1 VASVLKDSRIYVLLT
16 GNIFSSIGSGISMIA
31 IPWLLINR
39 HDGSQLFGYVTFAT
53 TLLMFFGSP
62 VVGVVVDRFSR
73 KKLLLFCEMFGLSSV
88 LIFSVWGF
96 ATGHYESWQLVAIF
110 VAGTTYYSTH
120 YPSQFAFVQE
130 VFNEDQYHS
139 LNSVMEV
146 QNQTS
151 SMLAGAIASILIG
164 KVSLTYI
171 LWADGLTYLVAF
183 FAFLSLS
190 YVRAKGVGKARF
202 NLFSGIAEGFRYLK
216 TKPLLILFFLC
227 SLMPFISVMVGNYL
241 FPVYILKTLQA
252 GPSVLGAHETTYAVG
267 AILAGLTIP
276 LLLKRLGTLRS
287 ILITAGT
294 YTIAIALV
302 AFIPVVG
309 LFLSATVLMGWGN
322 AGTRVGR
329 NSYLMK
335 VVPKSIIGRVN
346 SFFAA
351 SGYAMRLVLIGSFAS
366 IINRIGPSPML
377 IFTGVLLI
385 AAFFG
390 VVASRSL
397 FTGEVIAPPV
407 EPAPDPEPVAGQ

>member
-1 VASVLKDSRIYVLLT
+1 ASPI
-16 GNIFSSIGSGISMIA
+16 
-31 IPWLLINR
+31 
-39 HDGSQLFGYVTFAT
+39 
-53 TLLMFFGSP
+53 
-62 VVGVVVDRFSR
+62 VGAVVDRFSR
-73 KKLLLFCEMFGLSSV
+73 KSLLLACELFGLSSV
-88 LIFSVWGF
+88 LVFSVWGF
-96 ATGHYESWQLVAIF
+96 STGHYENWQLVAIY
-110 VAGTTYYSTH
+110 VAGITYYSTH

-130 VFNEDQYHS
+130 IFNEEQYHS

-151 SMLAGAIASILIG
+151 SMLAGALASVLIG
-164 KVSLTYI
+164 KVNLTYI
-171 LWADGLTYLVAF
+171 LWADGLTYLIAF

-190 YVRAKGVGKARF
+190 YVRAEGVGKARF
-202 NLFSGIAEGFRYLK
+202 NLFSGIAEGFTYLK

-329 NSYLMK
+329 SSYLMK

-351 SGYAMRLVLIGSFAS
+351 FGYAMRLVLIGSFAS
-366 IINRIGPSPML
+366 IINRVGPPPML
-377 IFTGVLLI
+377 MFVGVLLCI
-385 AAFFG
+385 AFVG
-390 VVASRSL
+390 VLASRSL
-397 FTGEVIAPPV
+397 FKEAPAAPLAARAA
-407 EPAPDPEPVAGQ
+407 EPTAGR